1 MIKMINNKKKENF
14 LIIDGNNLFYSSYYV
29 SQKLSYSFNT
39 VFFALR
45 VIISI
50 VKKKKYD
57 NILVVF
63 DSGGENFR
71 KKILP
76 EYKSQRVKMTEKMK
90 KEFEEFKIFLIKVNI
105 NFIQLIDNE
114 ADDVIASI
122 TFQNDNPNIVFDI
135 FSRDKDFFQLLKQGK
150 INILKYKEKKIINYT
165 EDDFIIEYNFSSS
178 FFVDYLSLIGDKVDN
193 IKGAKGIGE
202 VSAKKIIKTFNNI
215 ENIFYS
221 NKLICLQNNIRKI
234 LENNKE
240 LILRNKKIIN
250 LKKDIKIE
258 LKKNEFC

>member
-1 MIKMINNKKKENF
+1 MINNKKKEKF
-14 LIIDGNNLFYSSYYV
+14 LIIYGNNLFYSLYYV

-39 VFFALR
+39 VFFGLK

-178 FFVDYLSLIGDKVDN
+178 FF
-193 IKGAKGIGE
+193 
-202 VSAKKIIKTFNNI
+202 
-215 ENIFYS
+215 
-221 NKLICLQNNIRKI
+221 
-234 LENNKE
+234 
-240 LILRNKKIIN
+240 
-250 LKKDIKIE
+250 
-258 LKKNEFC
+258 